1 MLTSSWK
8 TNWSNWMTHNLITWG
23 LQMYINK
30 KLGQKRSLNSILIWT
45 NSSRRMKHCEIWALF
60 LFIIISK
67 LKLNLSLLFIKFQIV
82 PFRLVR
88 SFGALNDNCDILL
101 VSSFEVTNNDHLLP
115 TSEPFKV
122 VSYQHSISCID
133 THSVGFPA
141 LCLLRQNR
149 SIGRKVQTS
158 EFNMVDETV
167 ALDAF

>member
-1 MLTSSWK
+1 M
-8 TNWSNWMTHNLITWG
+8 
-23 LQMYINK
+23 K
-30 KLGQKRSLNSILIWT
+30 KLSIFLTIFFFSIFDCALKYVNIIRISEIYFFRFYCQLSKIQTET
-45 NSSRRMKHCEIWALF
+45 NHIPSEW
-60 LFIIISK
+60 
-67 LKLNLSLLFIKFQIV
+67 V
-82 PFRLVR
+82 
-88 SFGALNDNCDILL
+88 NDNCDILL

-133 THSVGFPA
+133 TLSVGFPA
-141 LCLLRQNR
+141 VCLLRQNR